1 MKRTILLLSALLCI
15 TLAAAQIK
23 VGLEVGGGINGII
36 SEKINNST
44 NMMERAGI
52 TVDYFPEKKS
62 GIMYET
68 GVYYIYKGYNM
79 SGLLRDRTD
88 IRNLSAKMNCME
100 IPFMFGRINR
110 IGNENSNARFIF
122 KGGVY
127 LSCGING
134 KGTAIWEQS
143 KAASEER
150 ISNVFKDQTFSDRQF
165 RGYNRF
171 DFGIRLGSEFQIK
184 DYFVRISYSLGILKV
199 HPTYGRAANS
209 DLCITLGCYLL

>member
-1 MKRTILLLSALLCI
+1 MKRTIFLISALLCM
-15 TLAAAQIK
+15 AFAEAQIK

-36 SEKINNST
+36 SEKVNNST

-52 TVDYFPEKKS
+52 TVDYFPVEKS

-68 GVYYIYKGYNM
+68 GVYYVYKGYTM

-88 IRNLSAKMNCME
+88 IRNLSTQMNCME
-100 IPFMFGRINR
+100 IPFMFGRVNR
-110 IGNENSNARFIF
+110 IGNEHSAARFIF

-134 KGTAIWEQS
+134 KGTAVWEQS
-143 KAASEER
+143 GLTSEER
-150 ISNVFKDQTFSDRQF
+150 ISNVFKDQSFPGKEF

-171 DFGIRLGSEFQIK
+171 DFGIRLGTEFQIK
-184 DYFVRISYSLGILKV
+184 DYFVRISYSLGVLKV